1 MILEIEGRSIVKER
15 DGEIK
20 KKITK
25 VEEMAKKFAA
35 FEAEG
40 VKKSGVMII
49 KLENKHVGK
58 ESVRKRKK
66 VFEVSTSHDNISNKV
81 PVADK
86 KLSLM
91 KNSQKKTVSGVQTK
105 REEKGSLKGIRKNY
119 GGLVIKGVRG
129 RKEFNNLEKKMEFWR
144 NWGLGIGK
152 KVLWG
157 ADSTVPEPS
166 IGQEDGGDND
176 S

>member
-1 MILEIEGRSIVKER
+1 MLDVC
-15 DGEIK
+15 
-20 KKITK
+20 
-25 VEEMAKKFAA
+25 
-35 FEAEG
+35 
-40 VKKSGVMII
+40 
-49 KLENKHVGK
+49 
-58 ESVRKRKK
+58 
-66 VFEVSTSHDNISNKV
+66 TSHGNISNQR
-81 PVADK
+81 PEADK
-86 KLSLM
+86 KLSLV
-91 KNSQKKTVSGVQTK
+91 KNGQKKTVSGVQTK

-166 IGQEDGGDND
+166 IRREEGGEGSLKTILELGGDYN
-176 S
+176 